1 MKRKHKIKFKDMPDV
16 DFIAEA
22 RRRNAQ
28 SIRNTGTGEWL
39 EEALIRM
46 SGFRAFSMDCKHK
59 PMGNSCKPEM
69 CIRWKIKQE
78 GGV

>member
-1 MKRKHKIKFKDMPDV
+1 MLDV

-22 RRRNAQ
+22 RRRCEQ
-28 SIRNTGTGEWL
+28 SIKNTGTGEWL

-59 PMGNSCKPEM
+59 PMGNSCKPDR
-69 CIRWKIKQE
+69 CIHWKTKQ
-78 GGV
+78 GGGI